1 MQRSGSAPK
10 VAAPMHDVTAEEFA
24 ELAVRLHAEPNVEET
39 VDLVVQY
46 ALKAVDCQYAGVM
59 LVHKAKRGS
68 NQVDDVETAAATD
81 PLVAELDRIQIDC
94 GEGPGLADTGSI
106 SVRVTDT
113 QFDLR
118 WEKWARQVAERGI
131 RSVLSARLS
140 TGSSELG
147 TLNLFHSSP
156 DAFDTDDEAVAAIL
170 ARHAAVALA
179 SARRA
184 ENLWMAIDARKLV
197 GQAQGILMER
207 FDLTPD
213 QAFAVLLRYSQD
225 KNIKLR
231 DVAELLV
238 SRRSLPD

>member
-1 MQRSGSAPK
+1 MP
-10 VAAPMHDVTAEEFA
+10 DTTAEEFA
-24 ELAVRLHAEPNVEET
+24 ELAVRLHEERSVVET
-39 VDLVVQY
+39 VDLVVQS

-59 LVHKAKRGS
+59 LVHH
-68 NQVDDVETAAATD
+68 NNVVETAASTD
-81 PLVAELDRIQIDC
+81 ALVEELDQFHVAC
-94 GEGPGLADTGSI
+94 GEGPGLARVSGRLT
-106 SVRVTDT
+106 VRVADT
-113 QFDLR
+113 RFDQR
-118 WEKWARQVAERGI
+118 WEKWARCLDERGI
-131 RSVLSARLS
+131 RSVITAWMT
-140 TGSSELG
+140 TGSSDLG
-147 TLNLFHSSP
+147 TLNLFHAEP

-184 ENLWMAIDARKLV
+184 ENLWLAIDARKLV

-207 FDLTPD
+207 FDLSPD
-213 QAFAVLLRYSQD
+213 QAFAVLLRYSQT

>member
-1 MQRSGSAPK
+1 
-10 VAAPMHDVTAEEFA
+10 MHDVTAEELA
-24 ELAVRLHAEPNVEET
+24 ELAVRLHEEPNVEET

-59 LVHKAKRGS
+59 LVHTKQRGS
-68 NQVDDVETAAATD
+68 ATDDVETAAATD
-81 PLVAELDRIQIDC
+81 PLVAELDRIQIEC
-94 GEGPGLADTGSI
+94 GEGPGLSETDSL
-106 SVRVTDT
+106 SVRVADT

-118 WEKWARQVAERGI
+118 WEKWARQMADRGI
-131 RSVLSARLS
+131 RSVLCARLS

-147 TLNLFHSSP
+147 PLNMFHTKP
-156 DAFDTDDEAVAAIL
+156 EAFDADDEAVAAIL

-184 ENLWMAIDARKLV
+184 ENLWLAIDARKLV

-207 FDLTPD
+207 FDLSPD

-231 DVAELLV
+231 DVAQLLV

>member
-1 MQRSGSAPK
+1 
-10 VAAPMHDVTAEEFA
+10 MHDVTAEEFA

-68 NQVDDVETAAATD
+68 DQVDDVETAAATD

-94 GEGPGLADTGSI
+94 GEGPGLAATGSFI
-106 SVRVTDT
+106 SVRVADT

-118 WEKWARQVAERGI
+118 GVKWARQVAERGI

-184 ENLWMAIDARKLV
+184 ENLWLAIDARKLV

-207 FDLTPD
+207 FDLSPD

>member
-1 MQRSGSAPK
+1 MA
-10 VAAPMHDVTAEEFA
+10 D
-24 ELAVRLHAEPNVEET
+24 
-39 VDLVVQY
+39 
-46 ALKAVDCQYAGVM
+46 
-59 LVHKAKRGS
+59 
-68 NQVDDVETAAATD
+68 
-81 PLVAELDRIQIDC
+81 LDRVQIEC
-94 GEGPGLADTGSI
+94 GEGPGLADTGTI

-113 QFDLR
+113 QLDLR
-118 WEKWARQVAERGI
+118 WEKWARQMAERGI
-131 RSVLSARLS
+131 RSVLSARLA

-147 TLNLFHSSP
+147 TLNLFHGAP

-184 ENLWMAIDARKLV
+184 ENLWLAIDARKLV

-207 FDLTPD
+207 FDLSPD